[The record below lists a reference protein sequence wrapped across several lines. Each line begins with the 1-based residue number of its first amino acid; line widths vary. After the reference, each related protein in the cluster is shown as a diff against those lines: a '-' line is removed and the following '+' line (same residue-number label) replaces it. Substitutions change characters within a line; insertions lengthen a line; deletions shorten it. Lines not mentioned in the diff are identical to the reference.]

1 MVLSGRSA
9 VQDLPDYFGGD
20 DVQSPR
26 GSTGT
31 EGVGRYLGHCKDLT
45 QQQIYSYEG
54 TYFEDIR
61 RKRKHKKM
69 KRLLTGIELG
79 DMLPSQ
85 LLRKNAR
92 PRWYRC
98 LGKGVAHTMAG

>member
-31 EGVGRYLGHCKDLT
+31 EGVGRYLGHCKDSNPNKYT
-45 QQQIYSYEG
+45 VTKE
-54 TYFEDIR
+54 
-61 RKRKHKKM
+61 
-69 KRLLTGIELG
+69 RLLKIFVE
-79 DMLPSQ
+79 SEN
-85 LLRKNAR
+85 K
-92 PRWYRC
+92 
-98 LGKGVAHTMAG
+98 K